1 MNEFRISLK
10 LFRRPIGNLNETI
23 DDETMK
29 AHYSST
35 GVKASIVK
43 GGVVKEYKL
52 SDVPNAEKLEKYL
65 EDVK

>member
-1 MNEFRISLK
+1 M
-10 LFRRPIGNLNETI
+10 NETI